1 MEYEAASKCQV
12 SRSWWWKDL
21 EKKLL
26 KIVTT
31 EMMAIEGNWKDCSR
45 RRMANTKKYYKEAA
59 NEFLLQRKDINGIHS
74 LM

>member
-1 MEYEAASKCQV
+1 M
-12 SRSWWWKDL
+12 

-31 EMMAIEGNWKDCSR
+31 EMMLIEENWKDCSR
-45 RRMANTKKYYKEAA
+45 RRMANTKKYYKEAGD
-59 NEFLLQRKDINGIHS
+59 EFLLQRKDINGIHS